1 MKIEVQQIAGWD
13 PQPFKIEDPRAEQ
26 SSQEIQR
33 GQGSAETQKVK
44 LYRQPAGIPQ
54 PIKIEDPREQGSE
67 EIPGTKE
74 VQKHKTNEAEEPDDT
89 STQRKKRAE
98 IFSSILTNTLKQ
110 SYDTS

>member
-44 LYRQPAGIPQ
+44 LYR
-54 PIKIEDPREQGSE
+54 
-67 EIPGTKE
+67 
-74 VQKHKTNEAEEPDDT
+74 
-89 STQRKKRAE
+89 
-98 IFSSILTNTLKQ
+98 
-110 SYDTS
+110 